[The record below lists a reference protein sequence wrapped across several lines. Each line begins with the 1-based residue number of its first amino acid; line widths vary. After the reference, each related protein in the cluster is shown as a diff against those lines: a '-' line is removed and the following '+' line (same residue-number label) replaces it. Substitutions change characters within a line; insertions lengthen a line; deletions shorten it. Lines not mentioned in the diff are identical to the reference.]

1 MTPTLYLTS
10 VPIGNQGDMSQ
21 RALETIQKA
30 DLLIGEEFKTTSKLL
45 KFAGV
50 SSSEFE
56 LLNEHSDKETLDSLL
71 EKIKSKS
78 NTCLFSD
85 AGTPLLADPGQNL
98 VKRAIQEGI
107 TIRVLPG
114 ASAFLVALILSG
126 LPSSPFTFLGFL
138 PRESMDR
145 MRDMR
150 RYLNYRH
157 TLILYETPYR
167 FKKAFL
173 EILDLFPKKTPTFLG
188 LDLTMEHEIQF
199 RGSREELQKR
209 MEGFP
214 KGNPV
219 LVIDNS

>member
-21 RALETIQKA
+21 RAFETIQNA
-30 DLLIGEEFKTTSKLL
+30 DLIIGEEFKTTSKFL
-45 KFAGV
+45 KYAGV
-50 SSSEFE
+50 PTKEFQ
-56 LLNEHSDKETLDSLL
+56 LLNEHSDSETLESLV
-71 EKIKSKS
+71 EIIKSKS
-78 NTCLFSD
+78 STCLFSD

-107 TIRVLPG
+107 SIRVIPG
-114 ASAFLVALILSG
+114 ASAFLVALVLSG

-138 PRESMDR
+138 PRESLER
-145 MRDMR
+145 VRDMKK
-150 RYLNYRH
+150 YLNYRH

-167 FKKAFL
+167 YKKAFL

-199 RGSREELQKR
+199 RGNREELQKKI
-209 MEGFP
+209 EDFP